1 MKFPKQVRTSDARE
15 AREFAPLLQ
24 VLAPPFHPTLYV
36 LRTLAC
42 TSLAYYLG
50 TKPGLYWLYLPRK
63 YSLLVPLPNLP
74 CHASSYQVII
84 ILKRSKKPSYANQ
97 AGGVFE

>member
-42 TSLAYYLG
+42 TSLA
-50 TKPGLYWLYLPRK
+50 PW
-63 YSLLVPLPNLP
+63 N
-74 CHASSYQVII
+74 
-84 ILKRSKKPSYANQ
+84 
-97 AGGVFE
+97 